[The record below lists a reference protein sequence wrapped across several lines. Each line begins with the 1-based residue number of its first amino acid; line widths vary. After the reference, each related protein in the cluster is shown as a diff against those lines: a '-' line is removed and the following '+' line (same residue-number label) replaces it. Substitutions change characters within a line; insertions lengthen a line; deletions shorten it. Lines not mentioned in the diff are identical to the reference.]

1 MKARVL
7 RLALLAA
14 ALPLLRAE
22 DKPPPA
28 LVQMAPLKNWAM
40 QLRTDEGYPSLT
52 LRGTEVHPITVNHI
66 DIVDLNMTVFSGTPA
81 AEIDTSVLSPA
92 ASYFPREQ
100 RVSGPGE
107 VRMLDYRHGLEVTGE
122 QWTYTYGP
130 HWKKISIAKH
140 AHVVLTAPVSNP
152 SP

>member
-1 MKARVL
+1 MKTLAL
-7 RLALLAA
+7 RLAALAA
-14 ALPLLRAE
+14 VLPLLRGQ
-22 DKPPPA
+22 DQPPA
-28 LVQMAPLKNWAM
+28 AIVQMAPLKNWAL
-40 QLRTDEGYPSLT
+40 QLRTDEGYPAMT
-52 LRGTEVHPITVNHI
+52 LRGTEVHPITVKHI

-92 ASYFPREQ
+92 ASYFPQQ
-100 RVSGPGE
+100 RLVSGPGE
-107 VRMLDYRHGLEVTGE
+107 VRVLDYRHGLEVTGE